1 MQPIT
6 ADAQPQCADWLNCR
20 VGKLHSNEELDLCA
34 LTAGKVV
41 LIVNTAS
48 FCGFTQQFK
57 GLEALYQR
65 YKERGLLVIGFPSD
79 NFFQESKDAA
89 KTADVCYV
97 NFGVTFPMT
106 STIKVRGDDT
116 HPVFKHLH
124 QTAKPSWN
132 FNKYLL
138 GKDGNV
144 IAHYGSNTAPDAEN
158 LITAIEQALGQ

>member
-1 MQPIT
+1 M
-6 ADAQPQCADWLNCR
+6 
-20 VGKLHSNEELDLCA
+20 
-34 LTAGKVV
+34 

-48 FCGFTQQFK
+48 FCGFLRQFR
-57 GLEALYQR
+57 GLKAIYQR
-65 YKERGLLVIGFPSD
+65 YKDRGLILIGFPSD
-79 NFFQESKDAA
+79 NFLQESKDAA
-89 KTADVCYV
+89 KTAEVCYV

-132 FNKYLL
+132 FNKYLV

-144 IAHYGSNTAPDAEN
+144 IAHYGRNTAPDAVK
-158 LITAIEQALGQ
+158 LITAIEQAMAQ